1 MTVNAILFFGQDS
14 IEFATMD
21 RALHSCFMAMLG
33 FWDWEGMRKEKGL
46 FRAFLWF
53 FTFMVIMVMLLLNML
68 LAILMESYSNVKALA
83 ENEPSLAQQIQNL
96 IRRAQQNRRGE
107 RVRLRDIWAALLKLE
122 HGDDDA
128 ILTST
133 RRLYPRLLAD
143 IVPAIPKSQALRTLS
158 TALEPGSAR
167 GRGAKGDAGVG
178 GEKAGQHGP
187 LRNMALIQAPLLRE
201 GNVHSTGR
209 DGAAAFTR
217 QTSQEDETALQN
229 AIEAVKQI
237 SSERTLE
244 LADGVASVLGEEMQS
259 LEKRQANQQKS
270 MKDMDRHLAELRRLI
285 FKLSQNCEEAGK
297 LACRLESG
305 CSGTAPAD
313 LQPSIAPAPA
323 AFEVQ
328 QQDTVLKLGLR
339 SR

>member
-1 MTVNAILFFGQDS
+1 
-14 IEFATMD
+14 
-21 RALHSCFMAMLG
+21 
-33 FWDWEGMRKEKGL
+33 
-46 FRAFLWF
+46 
-53 FTFMVIMVMLLLNML
+53 MVIMVMLLLNML

-158 TALEPGSAR
+158 TAKEAHEALNQVPLEA
-167 GRGAKGDAGVG
+167 AELKETLELA
-178 GEKAGQHGP
+178 EKR
-187 LRNMALIQAPLLRE
+187 LDNMVLCATWLSSKLHSYE
-201 GNVHSTGR
+201 KEMSTGR

-339 SR
+339 SRGRRRSNPFFNNRFSAAVGGTRDSD